1 MKKQIRKAMLGTV
14 AMMLMAIVTLTGVTY
29 AWFSEA
35 NEANV
40 TGLTMDVVASEGGV
54 YISTDG
60 YDLDSFTTSVALDA
74 GNDKYSPV
82 STAGEYSTDGY
93 LKFFSGTL
101 EAPKDPTIKI
111 KEVARGDKKGSYIE
125 EDIYFDNSMG
135 TAPITISLEGT
146 LIVPKP
152 ATEGA
157 ATKPINLAT
166 RVAVVTR
173 GSLLQS
179 EILEGKTYDNTPVS
193 LQIYENDAKTHTTQ
207 GILEYEK
214 LDSEAGANEK
224 FNTYALKATTTTAED
239 EAGGINRFAK
249 SDTTHLQ
256 LMTTVS
262 DAAAIEIV
270 VPAGSY
276 LKTTIYVWIE
286 GQDADCQND
295 VSGQMFDAAI
305 KFTLT

>member
-1 MKKQIRKAMLGTV
+1 MKKQIRKAMLCTI
-14 AMMLMAIVTLTGVTY
+14 AMMVAAIVSLTGVTY
-29 AWFSEA
+29 AWFSESDSA
-35 NEANV
+35 DV
-40 TGLTMDVVASEGGV
+40 TGLNMDVVASEGGV

-74 GNDKYSPV
+74 GTDKYSPV
-82 STAGEYSTDGY
+82 STAGDYSEAGY
-93 LKFFSGTL
+93 LKFFSGSL

-111 KEVARGDKKGSYIE
+111 KEVARGDKKGAYVE

-146 LIVPKP
+146 LIVPMP
-152 ATEGA
+152 VTEGA

-179 EILEGKTYDNTPVS
+179 EILEGKTYDHTPVS
-193 LQIYENDAKTHTTQ
+193 LQIYENDAKLHTTS

-214 LDSEAGANEK
+214 LDSEAKATDK
-224 FNTYALKATTTTAED
+224 FDTYALKATTTAAED

-249 SDTTHLQ
+249 SDTTHLKK
-256 LMTTVS
+256 MTTVS
-262 DAAAIEIV
+262 DASAIEIV

-295 VSGQMFDAAI
+295 VSGQKFNAAI
-305 KFTLT
+305 KFTLA